1 MAWVA
6 GLVLVAAISLV
17 AGELGSRWWMRRYGR
32 HSVWPPSWRLELRQ
46 DPEVWAEVE
55 PRVRF
60 EVNADGER
68 GGDLPRDAAGLYRV
82 LVAGGSAAE
91 CFALDQPTSW
101 PGTLERLLND
111 AGSLRTL
118 GARRVHVGNIAHSGV
133 GSAELDLI
141 LERILPQYDH
151 LDAILIMVG
160 ASDIYHW
167 LEEGAPLHP
176 PSMVPELAL
185 FSCHPRQP
193 FGWRPGQTR
202 LAEVARRLR
211 RSWLRP
217 LEVKEHAGSWVVAAR
232 RMRAAAKEVRASV
245 PDAAPVLDHFERN
258 FARLVRRA
266 QAHADRVLILRQ
278 PWFENHYTAEEAAH
292 FWHGGMGK
300 AWKETITVY
309 YSLEIVNHL
318 LGLVDARVAK
328 IATALGVQ
336 NLTLRPLLTQGLRH
350 YYDHDHFT
358 AAGAAVIAG
367 AVAAAMLRPPATTRP
382 SRSGAVGDSSSA
394 AVATG

>member
-1 MAWVA
+1 MAWLA
-6 GLVLVAAISLV
+6 GLVIAAAVALVV
-17 AGELGSRWWMRRYGR
+17 GELGSRWWMRRRSRY
-32 HSVWPPSWRLELRQ
+32 HVWPPGWRLELRQ
-46 DPEVWAEVE
+46 DPEVFPEVE

-60 EVNADGER
+60 EINADGER
-68 GGDLPRDAAGLYRV
+68 GGDLPRDTAGLFRV

-101 PGTLERLLND
+101 PGMLEQLLND

-141 LERILPQYDH
+141 LERVLPQYDR
-151 LDAILIMVG
+151 LNAILIMVG

-167 LEEGAPLHP
+167 LEEGAPPHP
-176 PSMVPELAL
+176 PAMVPELAL
-185 FSCHPRQP
+185 FSRHPQQP
-193 FGWRPGQTR
+193 FGWRPNESA
-202 LAEVARRLR
+202 LAEVARRVR

-232 RMRAAAKEVRASV
+232 KMRAAAKEERTSL
-245 PDAAPVLDHFERN
+245 PDPAPVLEHFEHH
-258 FARLVRRA
+258 FVRLIHRA
-266 QAHADRVLILRQ
+266 QAHADRVLVLRQ
-278 PWFENHYTAEEAAH
+278 PWFENDYTADEAAR

-309 YSLEIVNHL
+309 YSLEVVNEL
-318 LGLVDARVAK
+318 LGLVDARVTK
-328 IATALGVQ
+328 ISTALGVQ
-336 NLTLRPLLTQGLRH
+336 SLTLRPLLTERLRH

-358 AAGAAVIAG
+358 AAGAAVVAG
-367 AVAAAMLRPPATTRP
+367 AVAAVMLRPPVTSRP
-382 SRSGAVGDSSSA
+382 SRGHAVGDSSSA
-394 AVATG
+394 AVAAG

>member
-1 MAWVA
+1 MTWVA
-6 GLVLVAAISLV
+6 GLVIAGVVSLV
-17 AGELGSRWWMRRYGR
+17 AGELGSRWWMRRYTR
-32 HSVWPPSWRLELRQ
+32 YRVWPPGWRLELRQ
-46 DPEVWAEVE
+46 DPGVWAEVE

-60 EVNADGER
+60 EINADGER
-68 GGDLPRDAAGLYRV
+68 GGELTGDTAGLYRV

-111 AGSLRTL
+111 AGSLDAL

-133 GSAELDLI
+133 GSAELNLI
-141 LERILPQYDH
+141 LERVLPQYGR
-151 LDAILIMVG
+151 LNAILIMVG

-167 LEEGAPLHP
+167 LEEGAPLQP
-176 PSMVPELAL
+176 PSIVSELGL

-193 FGWRPGQTR
+193 FGWRPGQTA

-217 LEVKEHAGSWVVAAR
+217 LEIKEHAGSWVVAAR
-232 RMRAAAKEVRASV
+232 KMRAAAKEVRASV
-245 PDAAPVLDHFERN
+245 PDPAPVLDHFERN

-278 PWFENHYTAEEAAH
+278 PWFENPYTAEEAAR

-300 AWKETITVY
+300 AWKDTITVY

-318 LGLVDARVAK
+318 MDLVDARVAK
-328 IATALGVQ
+328 ISTALGVQ
-336 NLTLRPLLTQGLRH
+336 NLVLRPLLTQGLRH
-350 YYDHDHFT
+350 YYDHNHLT
-358 AAGAAVIAG
+358 AAGAAVVAG
-367 AVAAAMLRPPATTRP
+367 AVAAAMLRPPPTTRP
-382 SRSGAVGDSSSA
+382 SRSRAAGDSSA

>member
-1 MAWVA
+1 MTWVA
-6 GLVLVAAISLV
+6 GLVIAGVVSLV
-17 AGELGSRWWMRRYGR
+17 AGELGSRWWMRRYTR
-32 HSVWPPSWRLELRQ
+32 YRVWPPGWRLELRQ
-46 DPEVWAEVE
+46 DPGVWAEVE

-60 EVNADGER
+60 EINADGER
-68 GGDLPRDAAGLYRV
+68 GGELTGDTAGLYRV

-111 AGSLRTL
+111 AGSLDAL

-133 GSAELDLI
+133 GSAELNLI
-141 LERILPQYDH
+141 LERVLPQYGR
-151 LDAILIMVG
+151 LNAILIMVG

-167 LEEGAPLHP
+167 LEEGAPLQP
-176 PSMVPELAL
+176 PSIVSELGL

-193 FGWRPGQTR
+193 FGWRPGQTA

-217 LEVKEHAGSWVVAAR
+217 LEIKEHAGSWVVAAR
-232 RMRAAAKEVRASV
+232 KMRAAAKEVRASV
-245 PDAAPVLDHFERN
+245 PDPAPVLDHFERN

-328 IATALGVQ
+328 ISTALGVQ

-358 AAGAAVIAG
+358 AAGAAVVAG
-367 AVAAAMLRPPATTRP
+367 AVAAAMLRPPPTTRP
-382 SRSGAVGDSSSA
+382 SRSRAVGDSSSA